1 MQVLVSLYSWYVA
14 VPGRIP
20 LYPESAVA
28 DRGKRDDTVI
38 QEASNQPKMCADPAN
53 SDRFTVRALSR
64 GLMVLGLFDAD
75 HPEWDLDGIVARTGI
90 PRLSAQRTVRT
101 MEEAGYLVFN
111 EATNRYRL
119 GPALVVTQYV
129 SDSYSELVKVA
140 RPYLEEL
147 VEKTKESVILAVEV
161 DGFPVGADMIKGP
174 RPSRRRLAPG
184 RIIDYNA
191 SSSGKIFAAF
201 KPETERERII
211 RQVPQHST
219 PASIKD
225 PETLAKE
232 LEQVRQEGVAYD
244 IEERYVGTC
253 GVAAPVYDQIGDLV
267 ASIAVVVPAGRFT
280 PEARQFHTQA
290 VKETAASLS
299 AFLGFSPPKSW
310 GQSDR

>member
-1 MQVLVSLYSWYVA
+1 
-14 VPGRIP
+14 
-20 LYPESAVA
+20 
-28 DRGKRDDTVI
+28 
-38 QEASNQPKMCADPAN
+38 
-53 SDRFTVRALSR
+53 
-64 GLMVLGLFDAD
+64 LGLFDAD
-75 HPEWDLDGIVARTGI
+75 HSEWDLDGVVAATGI

-129 SDSYSELVKVA
+129 SESYHELVKVA

-147 VEKTKESVILAVEV
+147 VERTKESVILAVEV
-161 DGFPVGADMIKGP
+161 DGFPVGADMINGP

-191 SSSGKIFAAF
+191 SSSGKVFAAF

-225 PETLAKE
+225 PETLAQE
-232 LEQVRQEGVAYD
+232 LEQVRVEGVAYD

-267 ASIAVVVPAGRFT
+267 ASIAIVVPAGRFT
-280 PEARQFHTQA
+280 PEARQLHTEA
-290 VKETAASLS
+290 VREAATNLS
-299 AFLGFSPPKSW
+299 AFLGFSPPKPWS
-310 GQSDR
+310 QTDR